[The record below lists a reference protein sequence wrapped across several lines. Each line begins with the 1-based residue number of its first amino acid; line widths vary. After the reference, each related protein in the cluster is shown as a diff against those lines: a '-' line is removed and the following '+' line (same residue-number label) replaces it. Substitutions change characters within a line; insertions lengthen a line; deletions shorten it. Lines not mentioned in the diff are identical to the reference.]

1 MAINGHAT
9 RCIEAVQHL
18 PRTIVIQHGHEKAPV
33 HPFGA
38 ALLVMRGD
46 KRKDE
51 RKVNDAQGG
60 AFSEKEN

>member
-1 MAINGHAT
+1 MAINGNAT
-9 RCIEAVQHL
+9 RCIKAAQHS
-18 PRTIVIQHGHEKAPV
+18 PCNIVIQHGHEKAPV
-33 HPFGA
+33 HPVGA

-51 RKVNDAQGG
+51 SKVNDAQGG